1 MPLHKIPLCSFK
13 YVGDNTLSSGIFI
26 YDTRESI
33 AKNNNITKLY
43 YKKNIIE
50 IEKGSIPNLLYKGNT
65 KIEKLYNKL
74 LYKENNSIY
83 KIYNYNL
90 SVENRKI
97 TKGLPKNLSKNDVKF
112 IKNKNYN
119 LEKIRINEFAR
130 NKVVHLDI
138 YKNLGFTREQLKQVE
153 RINIIELNNS
163 NNIFNLENHK
173 KYKDINIGYNIKSL
187 ARNFFKGLDINHSVN
202 LQIYNKP
209 PQIIK
214 GKIIIVD
221 KLKIRRLHIIKNN
234 ININSDIIRNI
245 NIKDNIINVSRK
257 DKKRVDISTNDY
269 LYRKREK
276 PTYLNNYTKL
286 AYKTNDFKLNKYNC
300 VNLSRSHNRDIIRYI
315 YRKLFYSNTLNTIYK
330 TNNILGLNKNNFHKI
345 GKHSIV
351 ALEKNITTNIVR
363 TSLFFIEKNITT
375 NIVRTNLFFIENNKF
390 KNIYKGESLGLNKSR
405 IKISKRIHMN
415 LIKKFRINILKWFF
429 DFRNLKIIKRWWVL
443 EATDPRDEKILPI
456 KDYNYTNNP
465 LLVNSRIKPYGHLIK
480 QNKHPISYAPY
491 MDFQGIDLDYGKEE
505 MPLSI
510 EIMIDMVNIVGMIV
524 QHSASQF
531 ANVSGQEAIEFII
544 ELLLDWINMETTI
557 EAMNKSGS
565 REHYLRTYRWI
576 RWEAEKVWFM
586 ADKDHTQDKTM
597 GIKYAGMLFANLI
610 DYMKYHHFD
619 VVPLWRNLKC
629 MDIERQFNR
638 VATNGD
644 IIKILDKVKGNRH
657 YMIETQNFEKKNILG
672 GK

>member
-1 MPLHKIPLCSFK
+1 MK
-13 YVGDNTLSSGIFI
+13 
-26 YDTRESI
+26 
-33 AKNNNITKLY
+33 
-43 YKKNIIE
+43 
-50 IEKGSIPNLLYKGNT
+50 
-65 KIEKLYNKL
+65 
-74 LYKENNSIY
+74 
-83 KIYNYNL
+83 
-90 SVENRKI
+90 
-97 TKGLPKNLSKNDVKF
+97 
-112 IKNKNYN
+112 
-119 LEKIRINEFAR
+119 
-130 NKVVHLDI
+130 
-138 YKNLGFTREQLKQVE
+138 
-153 RINIIELNNS
+153 
-163 NNIFNLENHK
+163 
-173 KYKDINIGYNIKSL
+173 
-187 ARNFFKGLDINHSVN
+187 
-202 LQIYNKP
+202 IYNKP
-209 PQIIK
+209 TEIIK

-234 ININSDIIRNI
+234 ININPDIIRNI

-257 DKKRVDISTNDY
+257 DKKRVDISTNVY

-286 AYKTNDFKLNKYNC
+286 AYKTNDFKLNKHNC

-315 YRKLFYSNTLNTIYK
+315 YRKLFYINTLNTIYK

-345 GKHSIV
+345 GKHSIA

-390 KNIYKGESLGLNKSR
+390 KNIYKGESLGLNKSK

-429 DFRNLKIIKRWWVL
+429 DFRDLKIIKRWWVL

-456 KDYNYTNNP
+456 KDYNYPNNP
-465 LLVNSRIKPYGHLIK
+465 LLVNSRIKPYGHLIE

-531 ANVSGQEAIEFII
+531 ANVSGQEAIEFIM
-544 ELLLDWINMETTI
+544 ELLLDWLNMETTI

-565 REHYLRTYRWI
+565 RDHYLRAYRWI
-576 RWEAEKVWFM
+576 RWEAEKIWFM

-597 GIKYAGMLFANLI
+597 GIKYTGMLFANLI
-610 DYMKYHHFD
+610 DYMKYHYFD
-619 VVPLWRNLKC
+619 VVPLWRNLKY

>member
-26 YDTRESI
+26 YDTRECI
-33 AKNNNITKLY
+33 AKNNNMTKLY

-74 LYKENNSIY
+74 LYKENNPIY
-83 KIYNYNL
+83 KIYNHNL
-90 SVENRKI
+90 SVKNRKI
-97 TKGLPKNLSKNDVKF
+97 IKGLSKILNENYFKCV
-112 IKNKNYN
+112 KNKNYH
-119 LEKIRINEFAR
+119 LEKIRINEFTR

-138 YKNLGFTREQLKQVE
+138 YKNLGLTREQLKQVE
-153 RINIIELNNS
+153 RINIIELNNC
-163 NNIFNLENHK
+163 NNIFNLEDHK
-173 KYKDINIGYNIKSL
+173 KYKDINIGYNIKL
-187 ARNFFKGLDINHSVN
+187 LTRNFFKGLDINYSVN
-202 LQIYNKP
+202 LQIYNEP
-209 PQIIK
+209 TAISK
-214 GKIIIVD
+214 GKIFIVD
-221 KLKIRRLHIIKNN
+221 KLKIRRLHIIRSN

-257 DKKRVDISTNDY
+257 DKKGVDISRNVY

-276 PTYLNNYTKL
+276 PTYLNNHTKL
-286 AYKTNDFKLNKYNC
+286 SYKTNDFKLNKHNC
-300 VNLSRSHNRDIIRYI
+300 INVLRTYHIDIIRYVC
-315 YRKLFYSNTLNTIYK
+315 RRLFYINTLNTMHK
-330 TNNILGLNKNNFHKI
+330 TNNILGLNKNNFYKI

-351 ALEKNITTNIVR
+351 ALQKNITTNIVR
-363 TSLFFIEKNITT
+363 TSLLFIEKNITT
-375 NIVRTNLFFIENNKF
+375 NIVRTNLFFVENNKF
-390 KNIYKGESLGLNKSR
+390 KNIYKGESVSLNKSK
-405 IKISKRIHMN
+405 IKISKIIHMN
-415 LIKKFRINILKWFF
+415 LIKKFRINIFKRFLN
-429 DFRNLKIIKRWWVL
+429 FRDLKIIKRWWVL
-443 EATDPRDEKILPI
+443 EATEPRDEKILPI
-456 KDYNYTNNP
+456 KDYNYSNKP
-465 LLVNSRIKPYGHLIK
+465 LLVNSRIKPYGHLIEES
-480 QNKHPISYAPY
+480 KHPISYAPY
-491 MDFQGIDLDYGKEE
+491 MDSQGIDLDYGKEE
-505 MPLSI
+505 MSLSI
-510 EIMIDMVNIVGMIV
+510 EIIIDMINIVGMIV
-524 QHSASQF
+524 QHSSSQF
-531 ANVSGQEAIEFII
+531 ANASGQEAIEFIM
-544 ELLLDWINMETTI
+544 ELLLDWLNMETTI

-576 RWEAEKVWFM
+576 RWEAEKLWFI
-586 ADKDHTQDKTM
+586 ADQNHTQDKIM

-644 IIKILDKVKGNRH
+644 IIKILDKAKGSRH